1 MVLKLPFECPLSY
14 GWAGSSAA
22 PRVEVSLNRADSSL
36 ACKVDTARGEC
47 GGPDP

>member
-14 GWAGSSAA
+14 RRAGSSAA
-22 PRVEVSLNRADSSL
+22 PRVEVSLNRAHSSL